1 MRKYLLVLGTVYFC
15 VIKSA
20 EEIVFTDIVLYN
32 SFKCTNMSSSRHR
45 FWKSAKR
52 SVLSLGEILVTWTE
66 AVVCQD
72 QGQLVVLPVRAKINW
87 FGCRGGGGQWPSR
100 PVVDSWFTSST
111 KSVATPHHTA
121 QLTHMW
127 VLVLL
132 LLFVYNIQV
141 RCYASFA
148 LCCAWI

>member
-1 MRKYLLVLGTVYFC
+1 MCLFWVRFTC

-20 EEIVFTDIVLYN
+20 EEIPFPCIFYN
-32 SFKCTNMSSSRHR
+32 SCKCTNMSSCCHR

-52 SVLSLGEILVTWTE
+52 SDLFLGEIIVTWTG

-87 FGCRGGGGQWPSR
+87 FGCSVGGGQWPSR
-100 PVVDSWFTSST
+100 PVVVDSWFTSST
-111 KSVATPHHTA
+111 KSVTTPHHTA

-127 VLVLL
+127 VLFIL
-132 LLFVYNIQV
+132 LLFVYNISWYV
-141 RCYASFA
+141 SLA
-148 LCCAWI
+148 LCCVRILRYQV